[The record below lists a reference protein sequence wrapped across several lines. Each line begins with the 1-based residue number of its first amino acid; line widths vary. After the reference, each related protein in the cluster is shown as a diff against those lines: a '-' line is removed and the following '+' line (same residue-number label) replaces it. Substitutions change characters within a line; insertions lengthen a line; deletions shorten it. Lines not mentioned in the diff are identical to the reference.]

1 MFFVKSVRS
10 IPSSIPVSVLMLG
23 FALSAGANR
32 AYAIDERVPDPVALA
47 ALQAKAQSAAAREQC
62 FLYAELVHQMTE
74 LAGRQ
79 MNAGSDDARVTLV
92 AVHDYAQ
99 KIHMGMADDTKKL
112 KNAQIL
118 MEHTAFRLKEILHS
132 ASLEDRPVLESTLK
146 QLDQVQTELM
156 MQVFKH

>member
-1 MFFVKSVRS
+1 MRIVAVSV
-10 IPSSIPVSVLMLG
+10 PVSVLTVSLLLFTPSNA
-23 FALSAGANR
+23 FAV
-32 AYAIDERVPDPVALA
+32 DEKVPDPGSLTALA
-47 ALQAKAQSAAAREQC
+47 TKAQNAAARDQC

-79 MNAGSDDARVTLV
+79 MTAGSDAQQTLS

-99 KIHMGMADDTKKL
+99 KIHVGMANDTKRL

-118 MEHTAFRLKEILHS
+118 MEHTAFRLNEILHS
-132 ASLEDRPVLESTLK
+132 ASMEDRPVLESTLK
-146 QLDQVQTELM
+146 QLDQVQNELM